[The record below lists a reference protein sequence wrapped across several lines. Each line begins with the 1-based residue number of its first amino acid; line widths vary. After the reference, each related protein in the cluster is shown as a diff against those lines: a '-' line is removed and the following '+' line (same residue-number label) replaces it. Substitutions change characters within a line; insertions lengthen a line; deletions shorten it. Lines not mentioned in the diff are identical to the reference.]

1 MRFEGTLEIAA
12 PRDRAWAFLT
22 DPHGVSACAP
32 GLQRLEVLEPT
43 HFKMTV
49 RAGVGPIK
57 GTFNFD
63 VLFSELREPEHA
75 TVRARGQMPGSAV
88 EMLNTMELSPAGP
101 ERTAMRWTSDVTVS
115 GMIASVG
122 ARLMQGAA
130 DKMTQQVF
138 ACIKEKLEAA
148 ATPAPSA
155 WRAT

>member
-1 MRFEGTLEIAA
+1 MHFEGTLDIAA
-12 PRDRAWAFLT
+12 PRDSAWAFLT
-22 DPHGVSACAP
+22 DPHEVSACAP
-32 GLQRLEVLEPT
+32 DLQRLEVLEPT
-43 HFKMTV
+43 HFKVTV

-63 VLFSELREPEHA
+63 VLFSDLRAPERA

-115 GMIASVG
+115 GTIASLG

-148 ATPAPSA
+148 ELAPP
-155 WRAT
+155 RA